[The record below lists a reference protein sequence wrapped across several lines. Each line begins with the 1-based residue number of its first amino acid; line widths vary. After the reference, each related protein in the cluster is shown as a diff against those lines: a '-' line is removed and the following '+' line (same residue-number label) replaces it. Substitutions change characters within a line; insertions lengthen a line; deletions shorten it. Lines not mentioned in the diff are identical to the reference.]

1 MVITPKKNT
10 EFPVENLNAGEKS
23 SAKRN
28 RDLWRC
34 KGISVGLNEENAS
47 FDDQRTNHVAS
58 FSAALGLFEYRLK
71 KHIIKQESSGL
82 SYLR

>member
-1 MVITPKKNT
+1 MLVKNQARKET
-10 EFPVENLNAGEKS
+10 GIYGDVKGSL
-23 SAKRN
+23 
-28 RDLWRC
+28 RD
-34 KGISVGLNEENAS
+34 SNAS

>member
-1 MVITPKKNT
+1 M
-10 EFPVENLNAGEKS
+10 
-23 SAKRN
+23 
-28 RDLWRC
+28 
-34 KGISVGLNEENAS
+34 GLNEENAS